1 MDFMVDPAALV
12 DLEHNLKVDE
22 RMLRYVLQKKDP
34 LPRLPTTY
42 KVSKLARALRER
54 QQIQVRCRCKAF
66 THVTTQIPSAHLQY
80 YSACSLLARGMMAT
94 DVATRRADADGAR
107 HGLAALQVSERLRS
121 CCVWTDASIN
131 AALHTYDGALFYV
144 SSSARIHLY
153 LKMVALPA
161 IKSVRDESLPQSDS
175 I

>member
-1 MDFMVDPAALV
+1 MARCASLCTPCQRRALNPVGDSAIVVRKHSAGNAVHSPLQAEVFQMDFMVEPAALE

-54 QQIQVRCRCKAF
+54 GALPVRCDVL
-66 THVTTQIPSAHLQY
+66 TSAEPIQQAP
-80 YSACSLLARGMMAT
+80 ACS
-94 DVATRRADADGAR
+94 
-107 HGLAALQVSERLRS
+107 VSEVL
-121 CCVWTDASIN
+121 
-131 AALHTYDGALFYV
+131 G
-144 SSSARIHLY
+144 
-153 LKMVALPA
+153 
-161 IKSVRDESLPQSDS
+161 SLQGKAG